1 MYQYKSSYRVSYG
14 DTDQMGFMYYGHY
27 ARVYEIARTDS
38 LRALG
43 YTYKSMEESG
53 VMMPVVDNYSK
64 YIAPARYDDNL
75 TITVFIKEM
84 PDRRCIFEYE
94 IHNEEG
100 KLLNIGK
107 TTLAFMDASTYKT
120 TRVTAK
126 MINLLKPFFA

>member
-14 DTDQMGFMYYGHY
+14 DTDKMGFMYYGHY

-75 TITVFIKEM
+75 F
-84 PDRRCIFEYE
+84 
-94 IHNEEG
+94 
-100 KLLNIGK
+100 L
-107 TTLAFMDASTYKT
+107 
-120 TRVTAK
+120 
-126 MINLLKPFFA
+126 